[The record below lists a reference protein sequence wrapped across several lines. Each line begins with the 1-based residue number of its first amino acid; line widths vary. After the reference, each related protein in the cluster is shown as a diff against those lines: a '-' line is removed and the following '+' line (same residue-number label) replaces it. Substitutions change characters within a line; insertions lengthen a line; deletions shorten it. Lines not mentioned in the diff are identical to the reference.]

1 VSLTA
6 KDAPSAA
13 REASPPAVDEPVA
26 PVRRATNLRELARA
40 YLVEGA
46 LLGVFF
52 VQAVRH
58 LWISDDGYIYLTYIR
73 NFTENGAGPVLNAH
87 QHVEGFTSVGWF
99 AILSVLDFL
108 RPDGFLDLRKV
119 TIMVSLVLS
128 LGALAT
134 WCAIERR
141 AAPRRLADTRPVLNL
156 PLAVLACMFAVYSF
170 ATSGLETPLEFVYLA
185 AFVLYVYRRSER
197 FAIAAVLVGFAPLV
211 RPDFALFG
219 ALLFFRYVR
228 RKGPH
233 PWRLVAVSLVPI
245 AIVTVV
251 RVWYYGALLPN
262 TYYAKTGTPYG
273 FGDGYHYVREF
284 ALSYGA
290 QWILAAAFAVVVGEA
305 VVARR
310 VHAGSAWRVVQPLR
324 DERQFLLVCGLLSI
338 GYVMSVGGDFM
349 HGRFLLPALFMVLGV
364 LAGIGTRA
372 LTWMRSDSV
381 ATRRV
386 VGAIATAGIAIVL
399 ATSVPVANALSARK
413 NIEFRGIDNQERA
426 LEANNPDL
434 HHFFGAYMGT
444 WGRSGAALR
453 EFADRAGTEVG
464 VTAGAIGERSYQAK
478 RDGGNVYL
486 FDLLGLT
493 NVAGSRIDMEGRRV
507 RRVGAAKTAPLVLVD
522 DDPRVDFAYQD
533 FAGYN
538 TAFRVQYGAWSA
550 PLVNFDLLP
559 RLVERGLVTPQRAEQ
574 MRDWIRA
581 RLAAP
586 TISRNLVHLLDERY
600 HERDDIRATLD
611 RLHALATQSQ
621 WARWL
626 RDHHDTLELLQ
637 RDAPSGGFVDRLQ
650 FALDRHRAP
659 GIPFLPF
666 DPDVVANPLTTR

>member
-6 KDAPSAA
+6 KLAPRATREPSLPLTDEPAPSP
-13 REASPPAVDEPVA
+13 RGRSL
-26 PVRRATNLRELARA
+26 RRAAGA
-40 YLVEGA
+40 YAAEIV
-46 LLGVFF
+46 LLGVFL

-58 LWISDDGYIYLTYIR
+58 LWIADDGYIYLTYVR
-73 NFTENGAGPVLNAH
+73 NFTENGAGPVFNAH

-99 AILSVLDFL
+99 AILSVLNFL
-108 RPDGFLDLRKV
+108 RPDGFLDLRKL
-119 TIMVSLVLS
+119 TIIVSLALS

-141 AAPRRLADTRPVLNL
+141 AANRSLTDTQPVLNI

-185 AFVLYVYRRSER
+185 CFVLYVFRGRER
-197 FAIAAVLVGFAPLV
+197 FVLAAVLVASAPLV

-219 ALLFFRYVR
+219 ALLFVRYVR
-228 RKGPH
+228 RRGPY
-233 PWRLVAVSLVPI
+233 PVRLLAVSLVPI
-245 AIVTVV
+245 ALVTLV
-251 RVWYYGALLPN
+251 RVWYYGELLPN

-273 FGDGYHYVREF
+273 FENGYHYVREF

-290 QWILAAAFAVVVGEA
+290 QWIAAAAIAVVVAEA
-305 VVARR
+305 VAARR
-310 VHAGSAWRVVQPLR
+310 AHDGAAWKVVRPLR
-324 DERQFLLVCGLLSI
+324 DERQFLLVCGVLYVL
-338 GYVMSVGGDFM
+338 YVMSVGGDFM

-364 LAGIGTRA
+364 LAGVGTRA
-372 LTWMRSDSV
+372 LVWMRSESV
-381 ATRRV
+381 STRRV
-386 VGAIATAGIAIVL
+386 VSAIATAGIAIVL
-399 ATSVPVANALSARK
+399 ATSVPVANAMSSTK
-413 NIEFRGIDNQERA
+413 NVEFRGIDNQERA
-426 LEANNPDL
+426 LETNNPDL
-434 HHFFGAYMGT
+434 HHFFGAYTST
-444 WGRSGAALR
+444 WGKSGASLR
-453 EFADRAGTEVG
+453 EFAERAGTEIG
-464 VTAGAIGERSYQAK
+464 VTAGAIGERSYQGV
-478 RDGGNVYL
+478 RDHGNIYI

-493 NVAGSRIDMEGRRV
+493 NVAGSRIDMEGRRL

-533 FAGYN
+533 FDGYN

-550 PLVNFDLLP
+550 PVVNFDLLP
-559 RLVERGLVTPQRAEQ
+559 RLVDRGLVTPERAEQ

-600 HERDDIRATLD
+600 HERDDIRAELD
-611 RLHALATQSQ
+611 QLHGLAVRSQ

-626 RDHHDTLELLQ
+626 RDHHDALELLQ
-637 RDAPSGGFVDRLQ
+637 GDAPSGGFFDRLR
-650 FALDRHRAP
+650 FAVDRHRAP

-666 DPDVVANPLTTR
+666 APDVVANPLATQ